1 MAKIKFTKTE
11 LKKQQDAKKQFE
23 RFLPTLQLKKQQ
35 LQMEVRHSM
44 ELLADN
50 ARRLEDFE
58 RNLAGM
64 TSLFGPEADAKFVF
78 SAVAVE
84 HVRRGELN
92 IAGITVP
99 TFEGVDFKPVRI
111 DLLTTDWYVDDA
123 VAAVKSAVELREAK
137 LEGFVELF
145 GPEADAEFVRSLVAV
160 DRVRRGELNIAGIVV
175 PTFEGVEFKPVK
187 IDLLATDWY
196 VDDAVAALKEAV
208 NLRESRRVLEERC
221 ALLTA
226 ELRSTSQRVNLFEKV
241 KIPECKENIR
251 RIGIMLGDANTSA
264 VARCKIAKRKATSA
278 A

>member
-50 ARRLEDFE
+50 AARLEEFE
-58 RNLAGM
+58 KNLAGM
-64 TSLFGPEADAKFVF
+64 IALFGPEADAKFVF
-78 SAVAVE
+78 SAVEVSD
-84 HVRRGELN
+84 VRRGELN

-111 DLLTTDWYVDDA
+111 DLL
-123 VAAVKSAVELREAK
+123 
-137 LEGFVELF
+137 
-145 GPEADAEFVRSLVAV
+145 
-160 DRVRRGELNIAGIVV
+160 
-175 PTFEGVEFKPVK
+175 
-187 IDLLATDWY
+187 ATDWY
-196 VDDAVAALKEAV
+196 VDDAIVAVKTAV
-208 NLRESRRVLEERC
+208 ELREAKRVLEDRC
-221 ALLTA
+221 ALLNA
-226 ELRSTSQRVNLFEKV
+226 ELVSTSQRVNLFEKV

-264 VARCKIAKRKATSA
+264 VARCKIAKKKSTPA

>member
-1 MAKIKFTKTE
+1 MGKIKFTKTE
-11 LKKQQDAKKQFE
+11 LKNQQDAKKQFE

-35 LQMEVRHSM
+35 LQFEVRQSL
-44 ELLADN
+44 EKLEENARELADFE
-50 ARRLEDFE
+50 AR
-58 RNLAGM
+58 
-64 TSLFGPEADAKFVF
+64 
-78 SAVAVE
+78 
-84 HVRRGELN
+84 
-92 IAGITVP
+92 
-99 TFEGVDFKPVRI
+99 
-111 DLLTTDWYVDDA
+111 
-123 VAAVKSAVELREAK
+123 

-145 GPEADAEFVRSLVAV
+145 GPEADAEFVRSLVVV

-187 IDLLATDWY
+187 VDLVATDWY

-221 ALLTA
+221 ELLSA

-251 RIGIMLGDANTSA
+251 RIGIMLGDANTSS
-264 VARCKIAKRKATSA
+264 VARCKIAKRKTSA

>member
-50 ARRLEDFE
+50 ARRLADFE
-58 RNLAGM
+58 SSLAGVLP
-64 TSLFGPEADAKFVF
+64 LFGPEADAKFVV

-84 HVRRGELN
+84 RVRRGELN

-99 TFEGVDFKPVRI
+99 TFEGVDFKPVQ
-111 DLLTTDWYVDDA
+111 
-123 VAAVKSAVELREAK
+123 
-137 LEGFVELF
+137 
-145 GPEADAEFVRSLVAV
+145 
-160 DRVRRGELNIAGIVV
+160 
-175 PTFEGVEFKPVK
+175 

-196 VDDAVAALKEAV
+196 VDDAIIAV
-208 NLRESRRVLEERC
+208 KTAVELREAKRVLEERC
-221 ALLTA
+221 ALLNA
-226 ELRSTSQRVNLFEKV
+226 ELVSTSQRVNLFEKV